1 MACSAGA
8 DKSAGGYFAVSKES
22 DGFVRA
28 IARGFSIVEALGRAP
43 GRHTLSEVAA
53 AAGLTRATAR
63 RMLATLVALKYCEA
77 DGRYFSLRPRALG
90 LGLSYLNALPYWGY
104 AQRALEDLRNEINES
119 CALAVLDETDLV
131 YALRL
136 PARRILSANLGIG
149 SRLPAYLV
157 SLGRVLLAALP
168 PEERARYLATVELK
182 PVTRRTITDPK
193 VLGHELER
201 IAAQGYA
208 WVDGELDPGICGMAV
223 PVRDQAGR
231 VVAAISI
238 NTITGTLDEAG
249 AKDRFL
255 TALKRAAHDIRSQT
269 SASGHA

>member
-1 MACSAGA
+1 MA
-8 DKSAGGYFAVSKES
+8 KES

-28 IARGFSIVEALGRAP
+28 IARGFAVIEALGRAP
-43 GRHTLSEVAA
+43 GRHTLSETAA
-53 AAGLTRATAR
+53 IAGLNRATAR

-104 AQRALEDLRNEINES
+104 AQRALEDLRNKIGES
-119 CALAVLDETDLV
+119 CALAVLDETDIV

-149 SRLPAYLV
+149 SRLPAHVV

-168 PEERARYLATVELK
+168 AVEREDYLRTTEFK
-182 PVTRRTITDPK
+182 PITPRTIIDPK
-193 VLGHELER
+193 KLAREFQR
-201 IAAQGYA
+201 IDEQGYA
-208 WVDGELDPGICGMAV
+208 WIDGELDPAICGIAV
-223 PVRDQAGR
+223 PVRDQSGN

-238 NTITGTLDEAG
+238 NTISGTIDEAT
-249 AKDRFL
+249 AKKKFL
-255 TALKRAAHDIRSQT
+255 VALKRTAQDIRTQT
-269 SASGHA
+269 SPTG